1 MPGALSIVL
10 SPDLN
15 PGLIKI
21 PYYLRNLTTGHIM
34 IKSLRTLL
42 FSSLLLIL
50 IACSP
55 AATPLTPTQTI
66 SPRIPTPSAT
76 LTTAAPT
83 PLGAE
88 ASPLSCSPSEFDSKC
103 AYAQEQMLAVT
114 IGTRVAG
121 TPSGDRAGD
130 YVAQQFA
137 SDGYQVEKQEFTF
150 EIWEDLG
157 TKLEYTSQMTGDLES
172 QPIQYSPA
180 GQIEGQVVAVDGAGD
195 PTDFAKANVKGNI
208 ALVQRGTLQFYDKAK
223 NAADAGA
230 TVILIYNNAP
240 PLFGGTMRDRVSI
253 PTIAIS
259 GREGQKL
266 LDSMK
271 QGAVTVKIVSN
282 TQVSKKT
289 GHNIIATK
297 PGTNGKTFVLGGHY
311 DTVAAGPGAVDNGTG
326 TAVLIEL
333 ARVLSKKDTKS
344 TLIFIGFDAEEFGL
358 IGSRYYTDHL
368 SDADRAKITAMLN
381 FDMMGGGKGPLGV
394 GGDGAI
400 GLQARKSASDLGID
414 ARDFQLGNNS
424 GSDHQS
430 FTRLGIDSVFF
441 VRDYDLLHTPQDAID
456 QVREDFLAEAGKV
469 GLKAVLDFEVK

>member
-1 MPGALSIVL
+1 MQ
-10 SPDLN
+10 
-15 PGLIKI
+15 KI
-21 PYYLRNLTTGHIM
+21 
-34 IKSLRTLL
+34 LRTLL
-42 FSSLLLIL
+42 FSTLVLTLV
-50 IACSP
+50 ACAP
-55 AATPLTPTQTI
+55 PATPLAPTQTI
-66 SPRIPTPSAT
+66 TPRIATPSAT

-83 PLGAE
+83 LGAQV
-88 ASPLSCSPSEFDSKC
+88 SPLSCALNEFDSKC
-103 AYAQEQMLAVT
+103 AYAQNQMLAVT

-121 TPSGDRAGD
+121 TQSGDRAGD
-130 YVAQQFA
+130 YIAQQFA
-137 SDGYQVEKQEFTF
+137 SDGYKVEKQEFTF
-150 EIWEDLG
+150 EPWEDLG
-157 TKLEYTSQMTGDLES
+157 TKLQYTSQIVGELES
-172 QPIQYSPA
+172 QPIQFSPA
-180 GQIEGQVVAVDGAGD
+180 GHIEGQVIAVDGTGD
-195 PTDFAKANVKGNI
+195 VSDFAKVNVKGNI

-230 TVILIYNNAP
+230 TALLIYNNVP
-240 PLFGGTMRDRVSI
+240 QLFGGTMRDRVSI

-266 LDSMK
+266 LDAMK
-271 QGAVTVKIVSN
+271 QGTVKVKIDSD
-282 TQVSKKT
+282 TQVAKKV

-297 PGTNGKTFVLGGHY
+297 PGTNGKTLVLGGHY

-344 TLIFIGFDAEEFGL
+344 TLIFIGFDAEEYGL

-368 SDADRAKITAMLN
+368 SEADRGKITAMLN
-381 FDMMGGGKGPLGV
+381 FDMMGGGKGALGV

-400 GLQARKSASDLGID
+400 GLAARKAASDLGIESSN
-414 ARDFQLGNNS
+414 FQLGNNA

-469 GLKAVLDFEVK
+469 GLKTILDFDVK